1 MIECMGPLRAGQRW
15 GAVALALVLGSTHAM
30 AAPAVPDFA
39 TGPPMLAVTP
49 FENHAGGK
57 GLDWLV
63 AGAPFELAEKAQGVV
78 DVDIVGGPLIVPGE
92 QIPAMADTVA
102 AFAHRQ
108 GASFVATGWF
118 DRVGEQIRL
127 DVIVWKVAVPGQPV
141 ATVAA
146 EAQRSGD
153 PKRFDALLGDVMT
166 EVWATAGL
174 APGLAADATR
184 IARLHRV
191 LAPDSYPVELMGR
204 GLGELTGALGGTV
217 DLKAAQHDLERATFI
232 APKLYE
238 AQRLYGEV
246 LARSGDGKQA
256 ASKINYALDL
266 APDDDR
272 ALRAAANVASDAG
285 KWELAVDLLS
295 KLVTH
300 RPWDL
305 DARDKL
311 GAALWQV
318 GEPAAAAHQLE
329 QVTQRL
335 PDQLSARRVLALI
348 HASRGDTGKLVA
360 ELEAIAARAPADLD
374 VKADLASAY
383 GALGKWADATKA
395 LELVAAARPSDV
407 ALAIRVGDGHRK
419 SGDVAG
425 ALEWYARAG
434 KLAPTSSLPAF
445 AAAQT
450 LLDAGKRDDAERAY
464 AQLVRSPDVRDA
476 AAAEATLG
484 ALAVINGH
492 AADAIA
498 HLTRAAK
505 AQPRSV
511 ATRRWLAAA
520 ELAAGDPAAALT
532 QLEPAL
538 VAWPSDAG
546 LHYLAGVAHAQSG
559 DPAAAR
565 AELAAALVSSPG
577 DRAARAALSSLDSG
591 AKLTLALPVPPDRS
605 WGDAEAIAGA
615 LDRFDQIAATM
626 AIVRAAYQGYV
637 LSILGV
643 LGKGPDASPTAAKL
657 NGCPVT
663 AIASWWANAQAALDR
678 YERLGIE
685 LEAQYRFVVR
695 HDELG
700 LTAGLLPN
708 ARTQVSAAKK
718 SFALALADVGELRAE
733 WSRQLGPE
741 LRIASCTDRLLAAA
755 VADPAHY
762 HVIVEDTPP
771 PIPKSTAPR
780 AAPHATFYVDNTQ
793 CKDGVDVWV
802 DGAELGQ
809 VDGGKRGSLVAPV
822 GERTLCLL
830 GNAAQQCGDRGTVR
844 QVYLH
849 DGWTV
854 TLQCPN

>member
-1 MIECMGPLRAGQRW
+1 MACSAI
-15 GAVALALVLGSTHAM
+15 ALASVLGATRAV

-39 TGPPMLAVTP
+39 IGPPVLAVTP

-78 DVDIVGGPLIVPGE
+78 DVDVVGGPLIVPGE
-92 QIPAMADTVA
+92 HVPAMGDTVA
-102 AFAHRQ
+102 AFAQRR

-118 DRVGEQIRL
+118 DRVGDQIRL

-174 APGLAADATR
+174 APGLAADPTR

-191 LAPDSYPVELMGR
+191 LAPDAYPVELMGR
-204 GLGELTGALGGTV
+204 GLGELTGALGGSV

-232 APKLYE
+232 APTLYE
-238 AQRLYGEV
+238 AQLLYGEV
-246 LARSGDGKQA
+246 LARTGDVKQA

-272 ALRAAANVASDAG
+272 ALRAAATVASAAG
-285 KWELAVDLLS
+285 KWQLAVDLSS

-305 DARDKL
+305 DAREQL

-329 QVTQRL
+329 QVTERL
-335 PDQLSARRVLALI
+335 PDRLSARRVLALI
-348 HASRGDTGKLVA
+348 HASRGETRKLVA
-360 ELEAIAARAPADLD
+360 ELEAIAVRAPADLD
-374 VKADLASAY
+374 IKADLAAAY
-383 GALGKWADATKA
+383 GALGKWPQATKA
-395 LELVAAARPSDV
+395 LELVAAARPNDV

-419 SGDVAG
+419 TGDVAG
-425 ALEWYARAG
+425 ALAWYARAAT
-434 KLAPTSSLPAF
+434 LAPTSSLPAF

-450 LLDAGKRDDAERAY
+450 LLDAGQRAEAERAY
-464 AQLVRSPDVRDA
+464 AQLIRSPDSRDA
-476 AAAEATLG
+476 AAAEAELG
-484 ALAVINGH
+484 ALAVVEGH

-505 AQPRSV
+505 IEPRTL

-520 ELAAGDPAAALT
+520 ELAAGDAPAALT

-538 VAWPSDAG
+538 AAWPRDAG
-546 LHYLAGVAHAQSG
+546 LHYLAGIARAQSG
-559 DPAAAR
+559 DPATAR
-565 AELAAALVSSPG
+565 TELAAALASSPG
-577 DRAARAALSSLDSG
+577 DRAARAALASLDAG
-591 AKLTLALPVPPDRS
+591 ARLTLVLPAPPDRP
-605 WGDAEAIAGA
+605 WGDADAIAGA
-615 LDRFDQIAATM
+615 LDRYDQIAATM

-643 LGKGPDASPTAAKL
+643 LGKGPEARPTGVKL

-663 AIASWWANAQAALDR
+663 AIASWWANAQAALAR

-685 LEAQYRFVVR
+685 LEADYRFVER
-695 HDELG
+695 HDALG

-708 ARTQVSAAKK
+708 ARTQVAAAKK

-733 WSRQLGPE
+733 WSRELGPE
-741 LRIASCTDRLLAAA
+741 LRVVGCTDRLLAAA
-755 VADPAHY
+755 VADPARY
-762 HVIVEDTPP
+762 HVIVEDKPP
-771 PIPKSTAPR
+771 PIPKSTALR
-780 AAPHATFYVDNTQ
+780 ATPHATFYVDNTQ
-793 CKDGVDVWV
+793 CKDSVDVWV

-809 VDGGKRGSLVAPV
+809 VDGGKRGALVAPA
-822 GERTLCLL
+822 GERTMCLL
-830 GNAAQQCGDRGTVR
+830 GSTPQQCGDRGTVR
-844 QVYLH
+844 EVYLH

-854 TLQCPN
+854 TLQCPK